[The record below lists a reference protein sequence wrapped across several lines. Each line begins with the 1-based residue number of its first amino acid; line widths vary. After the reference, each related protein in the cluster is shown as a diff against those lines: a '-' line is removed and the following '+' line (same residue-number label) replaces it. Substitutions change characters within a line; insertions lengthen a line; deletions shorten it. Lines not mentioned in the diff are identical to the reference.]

1 LFIGGCSL
9 TPFNPFADEPKLEV
23 NAAVGKNVKQEKSK
37 IKVEQG
43 GQEAET
49 ISNDTKQMAD
59 TISNVTQNIP
69 PWVFYSVLAIVGVLC
84 GWVIP
89 QPGEC
94 GRMFKLLMVESYL
107 GVRVI
112 ITDALS
118 LVVTPCRG
126 VADFI
131 LKLFGGSV
139 DEAKNQ
145 NSK

>member
-1 LFIGGCSL
+1 MNTKVIAAFIATLFISGCSL

-69 PWVFYSVLAIVGVLC
+69 VEYLLILVLMAGWAI
-84 GWVIP
+84 P
-89 QPGEC
+89 DPGKC
-94 GRMFKLLMVESYL
+94 L
-107 GVRVI
+107 
-112 ITDALS
+112 TAL
-118 LVVTPCRG
+118 VATPCRG

-131 LKLFGGSV
+131 LKLFGRSV
-139 DEAKNQ
+139 DGSSNQ
-145 NSK
+145 SN

>member
-1 LFIGGCSL
+1 MRLILLAVTLFISGCSL

-23 NAAVGKNVKQEKSK
+23 NAAAGKNVKQEKAK

-69 PWVFYSVLAIVGVLC
+69 VEYLLILVLMAGWAI
-84 GWVIP
+84 P
-89 QPGEC
+89 DPGKC
-94 GRMFKLLMVESYL
+94 
-107 GVRVI
+107 
-112 ITDALS
+112 LS
-118 LVVTPCRG
+118 ALVVTPCRG

-131 LKLFGGSV
+131 LKLFGRSV
-139 DEAKNQ
+139 DGSNNQ
-145 NSK
+145 SN

>member
-1 LFIGGCSL
+1 MRLILLIVTLFIGGCSL

-23 NAAVGKNVKQEKSK
+23 NAAVGKSVKQEKAQL
-37 IKVEQG
+37 KVEQG

-69 PWVFYSVLAIVGVLC
+69 VEYLLILVLMAGWAI
-84 GWVIP
+84 P
-89 QPGEC
+89 DPGKC
-94 GRMFKLLMVESYL
+94 LS
-107 GVRVI
+107 
-112 ITDALS
+112 ALI
-118 LVVTPCRG
+118 VTPCRG

-131 LKLFGGSV
+131 LKLFGRSA